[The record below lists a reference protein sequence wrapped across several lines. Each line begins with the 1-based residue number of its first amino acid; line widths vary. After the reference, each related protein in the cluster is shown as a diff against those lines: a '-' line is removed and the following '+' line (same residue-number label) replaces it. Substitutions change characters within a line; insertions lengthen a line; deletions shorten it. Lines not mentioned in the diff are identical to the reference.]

1 MNSTRA
7 IGLAFAMP
15 GCLPSHRQPVARK
28 AGRDTA
34 RPKGVG
40 WGDLYRTC
48 GRPPIQR
55 GTAEMVNNAAGES
68 TKAGSRKRRA
78 PSQW

>member
-28 AGRDTA
+28 DTA
-34 RPKGVG
+34 RRKGVG
-40 WGDLYRTC
+40 LGDLYRTC

-55 GTAEMVNNAAGES
+55 GTAEMVIQAAGES

-78 PSQW
+78 SSQW